1 MVHGVCSSIGK
12 FFKLPYRRTTK
23 RSAKDLRYT
32 KDMEDKMN
40 RGLQKKIMDSTPITQ
55 IPEELYEQAEK
66 IEELF
71 LYNRCAIKEIQ
82 TKLEI
87 LNDELAMRTKRNPI
101 ETVSS
106 RVKNPRSIV
115 EKMERK
121 GYPLTVESVWENL
134 NDVAGVRVV
143 CSFIEDIYD
152 VAEMFMKQ
160 DDIEVLEVKDYIK
173 NPKPNGYR
181 SLHLIVQ
188 VPIFLSDK
196 TLPMRV
202 EVQIRTIAMDFWA
215 ALEHQLKYKRGIE
228 NAEQISVELKECA
241 ETISATDNRMQEIY
255 HKIKLGNK

>member
-1 MVHGVCSSIGK
+1 MD
-12 FFKLPYRRTTK
+12 T
-23 RSAKDLRYT
+23 
-32 KDMEDKMN
+32 
-40 RGLQKKIMDSTPITQ
+40 GLQRKLMESSPITQ

-66 IEELF
+66 MEELF

-87 LNDELAMRTKRNPI
+87 LNDELAMKTKRNPI
-101 ETVSS
+101 ESISS
-106 RVKNPRSIV
+106 RVKNPRSII
-115 EKMERK
+115 EKMGRK

-134 NDVAGVRVV
+134 NDVAGVRVI

-152 VAEMFMKQ
+152 VASMFMKQ
-160 DDIEVLEVKDYIK
+160 DDIEVLEIKDYIK

-196 TLPMRV
+196 ALPMRV

-215 ALEHQLKYKRGIE
+215 SLEHQVKYKKGIPD
-228 NAEQISVELKECA
+228 AEVISEELKECA
-241 ETISATDNRMQEIY
+241 ETISATDNKMQDIY
-255 HKIKLGNK
+255 HKIQKMKE